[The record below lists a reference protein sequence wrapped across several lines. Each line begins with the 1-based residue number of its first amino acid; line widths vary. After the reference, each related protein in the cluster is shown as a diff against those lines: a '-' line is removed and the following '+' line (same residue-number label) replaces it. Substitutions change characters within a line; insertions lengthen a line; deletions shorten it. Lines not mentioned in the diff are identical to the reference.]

1 MLYSVFD
8 FDKLDVLHNLTSVEE
23 CMKGIREFASL
34 GDCYKE
40 DMSNEKV
47 CDIWGFAVFSHEV
60 EITEPTRT
68 SRKEIEDKYDI
79 NIIYDY
85 QKTIE
90 VERTR
95 KLKSSMTAKELF
107 EKVKDEIR
115 LDCVGL
121 PKMVTKKRTTILNT
135 GGETMYGYIIS
146 WLKDYYSN
154 ERSIWDDTA
163 RLLIG
168 DFVIHNSLL

>member
-95 KLKSSMTAKELF
+95 KLKGSMTAKELF
-107 EKVKDEIR
+107 EKVKGELSLLNKGR
-115 LDCVGL
+115 TKVYG
-121 PKMVTKKRTTILNT
+121 KKRTIIINS
-135 GGETMYGYIIS
+135 GQTMYGDIID
-146 WLKDYYSN
+146 WLRDYYPD
-154 ERSIWDDTA
+154 ERAIWDDTA

-168 DFVIHNSLL
+168 DFVITNSIL